1 MTILIKAGKLID
13 GKGGAIENAAIL
25 MDGDRITALGRQA
38 DIQAAEG
45 VDVIEAGDKTIM
57 PGLVDAHVHLVNSG
71 SPLSATELRSASD
84 DDMMILR
91 VKNALLAIKS
101 GVTTS
106 RDLGGKGFI
115 TVAIRDAIAKG
126 IIPGPRVVSCAAALT
141 ITGGQAHF
149 KSLEVDTIDEM
160 KKAVRY
166 TIKGGAD
173 CIKIFGS
180 GGNATPG
187 SNPLA
192 AQYSM
197 EELRVAAE
205 EAHRLGKHV
214 AAHVHP
220 TVAIRSAVEA
230 GIDSLEHCSWMS
242 PEGISVDQDLLEEI
256 IKKRI
261 TISLGFPA
269 SWYRVPL
276 DGIQDVMDR
285 EGREA
290 MLEPR
295 FRTIREMYD
304 SKARVVA
311 SSDAGSTSTRI
322 DEFALLLEFLVNRL
336 EIPADRVIASA
347 TSLAADAIDLG
358 KETGSLEQGKK
369 ADIILVDGD
378 PLSDITALQR
388 VDTVI
393 KDGRVVAG
401 RDQVVV

>member
-1 MTILIKAGKLID
+1 MPTLIKGAKLID
-13 GKGGAIENAAIL
+13 GKGGVIENAAL
-25 MDGDRITALGRQA
+25 LLDGDQIVGVGRQA
-38 DIQAAEG
+38 DLQPGEG
-45 VDVIEAGDKTIM
+45 VEVIDAGDKTIM
-57 PGLVDAHVHLVNSG
+57 PGLVDAHVHLVNTG
-71 SPLSATELRSASD
+71 GPLSAMDLRRASD
-84 DDMMILR
+84 DDMMILSM
-91 VKNALLAIKS
+91 KNALLAIKS
-101 GVTTS
+101 GITTI
-106 RDLGGKGFI
+106 RDLGGKAFI

-126 IIPGPRVVSCAAALT
+126 VIPGPRVVSCAAALT
-141 ITGGQAHF
+141 TTGGQAHY
-149 KSLEVDTIDEM
+149 KSLEVDTPDEM

-192 AQYSM
+192 AQYSV
-197 EELRVAAE
+197 EEFRVATE

-242 PEGISVDQDLLEEI
+242 PGGVSVDQDLLEEI
-256 IKKRI
+256 IKKGI
-261 TISLGFPA
+261 YISLGFPA
-269 SWYRVPL
+269 SWYRVSL
-276 DGIQDVMDR
+276 DEIQDVMDR
-285 EGREA
+285 EGRQA

-295 FRTIREMYD
+295 YQTIREMYD
-304 SKARVVA
+304 SGARVVA
-311 SSDAGSTSTRI
+311 SSDAGSTATRI

-336 EIPADRVIASA
+336 EIPAAQVITSA
-347 TSLAADAIDLG
+347 TSLAADAIGLG
-358 KETGSLEQGKK
+358 NETGSLEPGKK
-369 ADIILVDGD
+369 ADVIILDGD
-378 PLSDITALQR
+378 PLADIRALQR

-401 RDQVVV
+401 RDQVFI

>member
-1 MTILIKAGKLID
+1 MPTLIKGAKLID
-13 GKGGAIENAAIL
+13 GKGGVIENAAL
-25 MDGDRITALGRQA
+25 LLDGDQIVGVGRQA
-38 DIQAAEG
+38 DLQPGEG
-45 VDVIEAGDKTIM
+45 VEVIDAGDKTIM
-57 PGLVDAHVHLVNSG
+57 PGLVDAHVHLVNTG
-71 SPLSATELRSASD
+71 GPLSAMDLRRASD
-84 DDMMILR
+84 DDMMILSM
-91 VKNALLAIKS
+91 KNALLAIKS
-101 GVTTS
+101 GITTI
-106 RDLGGKGFI
+106 RDLGGKAFI

-141 ITGGQAHF
+141 TTGGQAHY
-149 KSLEVDTIDEM
+149 KSLEVDTPDEM

-192 AQYSM
+192 AQYSVD
-197 EELRVAAE
+197 EFRVATE

-242 PEGISVDQDLLEEI
+242 PGGVAVDQDLLEEI
-256 IKKRI
+256 IKKGI
-261 TISLGFPA
+261 YISLGFPA
-269 SWYRVPL
+269 SWYRVSL
-276 DGIQDVMDR
+276 DEIQDVMDR
-285 EGREA
+285 EGRQA

-295 FRTIREMYD
+295 YQTIWEMYD
-304 SKARVVA
+304 SGARVVA
-311 SSDAGSTSTRI
+311 SSDAGSTATRI

-336 EIPADRVIASA
+336 EIPAAQVITSA
-347 TSLAADAIDLG
+347 TSLAADAIGLG
-358 KETGSLEQGKK
+358 NETGSLEPGKR
-369 ADIILVDGD
+369 ADVILLDGD
-378 PLSDITALQR
+378 PLVDITALQR

-401 RDQVVV
+401 RDQVFI

>member
-1 MTILIKAGKLID
+1 MTILIRAGKLID

-25 MDGDRITALGRQA
+25 LDGDRITALGRQV
-38 DIQAAEG
+38 DIQPAEG
-45 VDVIEAGDKTIM
+45 VEVIEAGDLTIM

-84 DDMMILR
+84 DDMMILS

-101 GVTTS
+101 GVTTI

-126 IIPGPRVVSCAAALT
+126 VIPGPRVVSCAAALT

-149 KSLEVDTIDEM
+149 KSMEVDTLDEM

-197 EELRVAAE
+197 EEFRVAAE

-220 TVAIRSAVEA
+220 TIAIRSAVEA

-256 IKKRI
+256 INKRI

-276 DGIQDVMDR
+276 DEIQDVMDR

-304 SKARVVA
+304 SNARVVA

-336 EIPADRVIASA
+336 EIPAHRVIASA
-347 TSLAADAIDLG
+347 TSLAAEAIDLG
-358 KETGSLEQGKK
+358 KETGSLEPGKK

-401 RDQVVV
+401 RDQVII

>member
-1 MTILIKAGKLID
+1 MAILIKGAKLID
-13 GKGGAIENAAIL
+13 GKGGAIENAAL
-25 MDGDRITALGRQA
+25 LLDGDQITALGRQA
-38 DIQAAEG
+38 DVQPGEG
-45 VDVIEAGDKTIM
+45 VEVIDAGTKTIM
-57 PGLVDAHVHLVNSG
+57 PGLIDAHVHLVNTG
-71 SPLSATELRSASD
+71 GPLSAMDLRSASD
-84 DDMMILR
+84 DDMMILSM
-91 VKNALLAIKS
+91 KNALLAIKS
-101 GVTTS
+101 GITTI

-149 KSLEVDTIDEM
+149 KSLEVDTPDEM

-192 AQYSM
+192 AQYSVD
-197 EELRVAAE
+197 EFRVATE

-242 PEGISVDQDLLEEI
+242 PGGIGVDQGLLEEI
-256 IKKRI
+256 IYKGI
-261 TISLGFPA
+261 TISLGLPA

-276 DGIQDVMDR
+276 DEIQDVMDR

-295 FRTIREMYD
+295 YRTIREMYD
-304 SKARVVA
+304 SDARVVA
-311 SSDAGSTSTRI
+311 SSDAGSTATRI

-336 EIPADRVIASA
+336 EITADKVIASA
-347 TSLAADAIDLG
+347 TSLAADAIGLG
-358 KETGSLEQGKK
+358 KQTGSLEPGKK
-369 ADIILVDGD
+369 ADVILVGGD
-378 PLSDITALQR
+378 PLMDITALQR
-388 VDTVI
+388 VGTVI
-393 KDGRVVAG
+393 KDGRVVAV

>member
-1 MTILIKAGKLID
+1 MSILIKAAKLID
-13 GKGGAIENAAIL
+13 GKGTTIENAALL

-38 DIQAAEG
+38 DIQPAEG
-45 VDVIEAGDKTIM
+45 VEVIDAGNRTIM

-71 SPLSATELRSASD
+71 GPLSALDGRSASD
-84 DDMMILR
+84 DDMMILTM
-91 VKNALLAIKS
+91 KNALLAIRS
-101 GVTTS
+101 GITTI

-149 KSLEVDTIDEM
+149 KSLEVDTLDEM

-197 EELRVAAE
+197 VEFRVAAE

-242 PEGISVDQDLLEEI
+242 PGGISVDQGLLEEI
-256 IKKRI
+256 INKGI

-276 DGIQDVMDR
+276 DEIQDVMDR
-285 EGREA
+285 DGREA
-290 MLEPR
+290 MLQPR
-295 FRTIREMYD
+295 YRTIREMYD
-304 SKARVVA
+304 SDARVVA
-311 SSDAGSTSTRI
+311 SSDAGSTATRI

-336 EIPADRVIASA
+336 EIPAERVITSA
-347 TSLAADAIDLG
+347 TSLAAEAIGLG
-358 KETGSLEQGKK
+358 KDTGSLEPGKK
-369 ADIILVDGD
+369 ADIILIDGD

-393 KDGRVVAG
+393 KDGRVVASLG
-401 RDQVVV
+401 QVVI